1 MCQWQSGEEKT
12 MAEKNISLN
21 IPLGL
26 NTQQVCIPRSQFIGA
41 YLPKQMPVVQDPIG
55 EVRRAVREALE
66 TSGLKRKVKP
76 GAKACIAITDRTRP
90 TPNSMIVPILL
101 ETLNALGITDRD
113 ITVIVGVGM
122 HAPDSPQAIRQN
134 VGQVV
139 VDRVKVINGEP
150 DNEEA
155 MVLMGE
161 TSLGTPVEVDH
172 RFAEA
177 DIKIGTGN
185 VTPCML
191 AGWSGGGKIVLP
203 GVVSRRTIY
212 ENHKR
217 FTGILQE
224 LECGSLIGIMPPKNV
239 VRADIEE
246 AATKSGIDLVVNT
259 VLDSRNNL
267 VAVYAGDNVSV
278 HRRAVEKLRPYVEVE
293 IPQEVDV
300 MVTGVGE
307 LSYEVSLFQGGSRV
321 CGGVDRYLKDGGT
334 LILANECREGI
345 YEGFEHDEFRDWM
358 QKMPTPGELRELTE
372 SLEIGG
378 EKSCVLHAFSWLI
391 HEKKCRIITV
401 TDHMSQEELKEVHL
415 DYAPNIQRAFD
426 EASMCHGK
434 SASIAAMPF
443 GALVLPTS

>member
-1 MCQWQSGEEKT
+1 
-12 MAEKNISLN
+12 
-21 IPLGL
+21 
-26 NTQQVCIPRSQFIGA
+26 
-41 YLPKQMPVVQDPIG
+41 
-55 EVRRAVREALE
+55 
-66 TSGLKRKVKP
+66 
-76 GAKACIAITDRTRP
+76 
-90 TPNSMIVPILL
+90 
-101 ETLNALGITDRD
+101 
-113 ITVIVGVGM
+113 M
-122 HAPDSPQAIRQN
+122 HAPDSVEAIRQN
-134 VGQVV
+134 VGKVV
-139 VDRVKVINGEP
+139 VDRVEVINGEP

-161 TSLGTPVEVDH
+161 TSLGTPVEVDR
-172 RFAEA
+172 RFAGA

-217 FTGILQE
+217 FTGILAE
-224 LECGSLIGIMPPKNV
+224 LECGSLLGIMPPQNI
-239 VRADIEE
+239 VRADIDE
-246 AATKSGIDLVVNT
+246 AATKSGIDMVINT
-259 VLDSRNNL
+259 VLDTRNNM
-267 VAVYAGDNVSV
+267 VAVQAGEHVSV
-278 HRRAVEKLRPYVEVE
+278 HRAAIEKSLAYTQVKV
-293 IPQEVDV
+293 PQAVDV
-300 MVTGVGE
+300 LVTGVGE
-307 LSYEVSLFQGGSRV
+307 VNYEVSLFQGGSRV

-334 LILANECREGI
+334 LIMANECREGI
-345 YEGFEHDEFRDWM
+345 YEGFEHEEFREWM
-358 QKMPTPGELRELTE
+358 RQMPTPAKLRELTE

-401 TDHMSQEELKEVHL
+401 TDHMSQEELKELHL

-426 EASMCHGK
+426 EASICHGN

>member
-1 MCQWQSGEEKT
+1 
-12 MAEKNISLN
+12 MAEKTISLN

-26 NTQQVCIPRSQFIGA
+26 KTQQVCIPRSQFVGA
-41 YLPKQMPVVQDPIG
+41 YLPKQMPIIQDPEA
-55 EVRRAVREALE
+55 EVRRSVREAVE
-66 TSGLKRKVKP
+66 TTGLRGKVKP

-90 TPNSMIVPILL
+90 TPNSMIVPVLL
-101 ETLNALGITDRD
+101 QTLNDFGIIDRD

-122 HAPDSPQAIRQN
+122 HAPDSPEAIRQN
-134 VGQVV
+134 VGEAVL
-139 VDRVKVINGEP
+139 DRVEVINSDP
-150 DNEEA
+150 DDEEA
-155 MVLMGE
+155 MILIGE
-161 TSLGTPVEVDH
+161 TSLGTPIEVDH
-172 RFAEA
+172 RFAKA
-177 DIKIGTGN
+177 DVKIGTGN

-224 LECGSLIGIMPPKNV
+224 LGYGSLIGIMPPKNV

-259 VLDSRNNL
+259 VLDSQSNL
-267 VAVYAGDNVSV
+267 VAVYSGDPLSA

-321 CGGVDRYLKDGGT
+321 CGSVDRHLKNGGT
-334 LILANECREGI
+334 LIMANECREGI

-358 QKMPTPGELRELTE
+358 QKMPTPAKLRELTE

-415 DYAPNIQRAFD
+415 DYAPTIQRAFD
-426 EASMCHGK
+426 DAYLCHGK